1 MRPQDYLWSHLPVPG
16 PGDRSSSTHLCGPPA
31 ANPGPADLGY
41 LKHHCTDNAHCTIWS
56 FPPQPQMP
64 ETLFQRNEI
73 IHTFL
78 VHALLG
84 AACLSEAEPGYRSGL
99 RVSRRQGKN
108 QTQLIGEVNS
118 VQHHG
123 NENKFPSIC
132 FHTCLLKL
140 AAVFLCCQAAWAFLL
155 WGCNSMPP
163 SMLWKL
169 FCPQATE
176 TEHNFVWQGFSLKK
190 TTVVFNMSSP

>member
-1 MRPQDYLWSHLPVPG
+1 MHTLPSGTFLLSHKCQKPYFKEK
-16 PGDRSSSTHLCGPPA
+16 
-31 ANPGPADLGY
+31 N
-41 LKHHCTDNAHCTIWS
+41 K
-56 FPPQPQMP
+56 
-64 ETLFQRNEI
+64 

-78 VHALLG
+78 VHMLLG
-84 AACLSEAEPGYRSGL
+84 ADCLSGAEPGYRSGL
-99 RVSRRQGKN
+99 QVSRWQGKN

-123 NENKFPSIC
+123 NESKFLSIC

-140 AAVFLCCQAAWAFLL
+140 AAVFLCCQAARAFLL

-169 FCPQATE
+169 FWCPQAPE
-176 TEHNFVWQGFSLKK
+176 TRTQFCLTRLLTKK
-190 TTVVFNMSSP
+190 ITIVFNMHSP